1 MALVAERIHN
11 KHGNSIF
18 IRDGLKVNKIYVCEE
33 DNVELSTV
41 ELPGV
46 VVHSMYKLSP
56 QLSTLGQRN
65 KHHIVIGDFSS
76 HNRRRT
82 GGATKEPRTQSSQVV
97 AHNAQQMPHIE

>member
-18 IRDGLKVNKIYVCEE
+18 IRDGLKVNKISVCEE

-46 VVHSMYKLSP
+46 DV
-56 QLSTLGQRN
+56 QNITSTLY
-65 KHHIVIGDFSS
+65 IGTKKQAS
-76 HNRRRT
+76 HRNRRF
-82 GGATKEPRTQSSQVV
+82 Q
-97 AHNAQQMPHIE
+97 